1 MAEDKATLPQVE
13 IDEDRRTALVDIF
26 GSGEDYTRN
35 AAQYIM
41 GSIEPELNK
50 LSPPQPPLY
59 DDEEA
64 YTPDFSYQAFLSGEH
79 GLGDIP
85 GFEAYTGKP
94 FSDLELVEA
103 FSNLRSGEDLP
114 GTEGF
119 LRGLIPSAGA
129 FYAGLKGAK
138 YGARAGALIGRP
150 VIGGGVGFVGG

>member
-13 IDEDRRTALVDIF
+13 IDENRRKALVDIF

-50 LSPPQPPLY
+50 LAPAQPPFFL
-59 DDEEA
+59 DSEDEG
-64 YTPDFSYQAFLSGEH
+64 YTPDFSYPAFLSGNH

-103 FSNLRSGEDLP
+103 FSNLRSGENCR
-114 GTEGF
+114 EQRAF
-119 LRGLIPSAGA
+119 SA
-129 FYAGLKGAK
+129 
-138 YGARAGALIGRP
+138 
-150 VIGGGVGFVGG
+150 V